1 VATIA
6 VLLSAS
12 LYAQAPA
19 KPPTQTKAPQTKA
32 STEAKSSA
40 ALPDARDIID
50 RHIKAI
56 GGRDAFL
63 AHKSMHGTGTVSVP
77 SSGITGTIELFSA
90 APNLQ
95 VVKISMGGI
104 GEITEGFDGT
114 HGWSVNPVTGPTL
127 KVGKELDQVKLDAD
141 FYSDLRDPKTYPEV
155 KTVEKV
161 AFEGR
166 PCYKVALT
174 RIDGS
179 HDVDYYD
186 VETGLRAGVEATR
199 ETQMGT
205 ITQTIVE
212 SGYKKVGKLLWAML
226 VTTKAMGVEQK
237 IALETVEF
245 DNVQPAVFDLP
256 AAIKTLIK

>member
-1 VATIA
+1 MFLRVATIA
-6 VLLSAS
+6 ALLSAS

-19 KPPTQTKAPQTKA
+19 KAPAA
-32 STEAKSSA
+32 SVS
-40 ALPDARDIID
+40 LPDAREIINK
-50 RHIKAI
+50 HIKAV
-56 GGRDAFL
+56 GGRDAIL

-77 SSGITGTIELFSA
+77 ASGMNGTIEVFGA

-95 VVKISMGGI
+95 VIKISMGGI

-155 KTVEKV
+155 KTVDKV
-161 AFEGR
+161 AFDGR
-166 PCYKVALT
+166 QCYKVALT

-179 HDVDYYD
+179 QDVDYYD
-186 VETGLRAGVEATR
+186 VETGLRAGVEGTR

-205 ITQTIVE
+205 ITQTSIE
-212 SGYKKVGKLLWAML
+212 TGYKKVGKLLQPMQL
-226 VTTKAMGVEQK
+226 TTKAMGVEQR
-237 IALETVEF
+237 ITLETVEY
-245 DNVQPAVFDLP
+245 DTVQPSTFDPP
-256 AAIKTLIK
+256 AAIKALIK